1 VALAA
6 AAMQVASRGGDDGL
20 SEWRSAAAC
29 ARGRFRPDGYGCH
42 QRGPWRFGFFLEYDR
57 GTEKPGQYAAKLATY
72 YRYRASGAYRRDYES
87 FPTLLVVTT
96 SDAAEARFTHQA
108 YLAQQRYGGMPL
120 VMFLTTEG
128 RMQVHP
134 EGALGPIWRSPGR
147 SWTAERSAR
156 MDWLPGLIFAR
167 SRSLADFSRGH
178 WSPRISERR
187 CSASIGTL

>member
-1 VALAA
+1 MAFSHGLRARALPP
-6 AAMQVASRGGDDGL
+6 
-20 SEWRSAAAC
+20 
-29 ARGRFRPDGYGCH
+29 GRLRVLPT
-42 QRGPWRFGFFLEYDR
+42 RTMAFGFFLEYDR

-72 YRYRASGAYRRDYES
+72 YRYRNSGAYRRDYES

-167 SRSLADFSRGH
+167 SRSSRLFER
-178 WSPRISERR
+178 SPES
-187 CSASIGTL
+187 SHF